1 MQNTNMAHSFL
12 VQASSLLF
20 CVYVSAISNGAHFN
34 NNDQTG
40 TAAPEA
46 PEQSVITSSPVLSHN
61 EPPAV
66 LQQDPAT
73 KQRTQNRETR
83 EKEINWSRKT
93 ACSLLYQTLICSS
106 GTAGKGKT
114 CQV

>member
-1 MQNTNMAHSFL
+1 MLLYCCSYFLNAFHTLSEKNYKAVPMMPYTNMVHCFL
-12 VQASSLLF
+12 VQASSFLF
-20 CVYVSAISNGAHFN
+20 CVYVSAISKGAHSN

-61 EPPAV
+61 EQPAV

-73 KQRTQNRETR
+73 KQRTQNREQR
-83 EKEINWSRKT
+83 EKEINRS
-93 ACSLLYQTLICSS
+93 
-106 GTAGKGKT
+106 
-114 CQV
+114 

>member
-1 MQNTNMAHSFL
+1 M
-12 VQASSLLF
+12 LF
-20 CVYVSAISNGAHFN
+20 YVYAISKAAHFN

-61 EPPAV
+61 EQAAV

-73 KQRTQNRETR
+73 KENREN
-83 EKEINWSRKT
+83 EINRLTKT
-93 ACSLLYQTLICSS
+93 ACPLLYQMLVCSS
-106 GTAGKGKT
+106 VTAGKGKT
-114 CQV
+114 CHVSVDEGC